1 MGLEKR
7 LNLCSFLENGY
18 VVKNYAYKITFIVLI
33 FSLKLTLIKR
43 LFFCVVDLILSEKDN
58 FLMLKACGETK
69 CWKDHKISKNQ
80 DF

>member
-33 FSLKLTLIKR
+33 FSLKLTLMY
-43 LFFCVVDLILSEKDN
+43 VAD
-58 FLMLKACGETK
+58 LML
-69 CWKDHKISKNQ
+69 SKNNH
-80 DF
+80 F